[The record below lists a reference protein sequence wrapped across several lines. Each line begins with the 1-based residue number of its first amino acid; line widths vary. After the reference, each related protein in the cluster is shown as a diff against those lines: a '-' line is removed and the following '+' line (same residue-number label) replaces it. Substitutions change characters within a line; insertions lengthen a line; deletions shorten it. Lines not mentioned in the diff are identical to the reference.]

1 LAKAVPTKS
10 KSAGIMRRKKVRVV
24 MRPGTAGTEEA
35 LPPLAPVSSGSFR
48 QHLDVKYKGRAM
60 NMATNI
66 THVVVKG
73 FSGGARGWAVGAWV
87 RGCVGACVR
96 EGGR

>member
-1 LAKAVPTKS
+1 MAKAVPTKS
-10 KSAGIMRRKKVRVV
+10 KSAGIMRRKNVRVV
-24 MRPGTAGTEEA
+24 MPPGTAGT
-35 LPPLAPVSSGSFR
+35 LPPLAPASSGSFW
-48 QHLDVKYKGRAM
+48 QHRDVMKYKGRAM

-73 FSGGARGWAVGAWV
+73 FSGGARRWGVGAWV
-87 RGCVGACVR
+87 R

>member
-1 LAKAVPTKS
+1 MAKAVPTKS
-10 KSAGIMRRKKVRVV
+10 NSAGIMRRKKVRVV

-35 LPPLAPVSSGSFR
+35 LPPLAPAISGSFR
-48 QHLDVKYKGRAM
+48 QHLDVIKYKGRAM

-73 FSGGARGWAVGAWV
+73 FSAGARGWAVGAWV
-87 RGCVGACVR
+87 RGRAREDDDCVV
-96 EGGR
+96 